1 MKERLFQS
9 LQNGY
14 GKIDYTGGACMGNI
28 SWLHL
33 SDLHLGRDVY
43 NEEVILKELL
53 IDIKK
58 QTELNKIKLDFVFI
72 TGDITFSGQEK
83 EFAYVQGFLNNLQN
97 VINVDK
103 ENIILIP
110 GYE

>member
-1 MKERLFQS
+1 
-9 LQNGY
+9 
-14 GKIDYTGGACMGNI
+14 MGNI

-58 QTELNKIKLDFVFI
+58 QTDLNKIKHF
-72 TGDITFSGQEK
+72 
-83 EFAYVQGFLNNLQN
+83 
-97 VINVDK
+97 
-103 ENIILIP
+103 
-110 GYE
+110 

>member
-1 MKERLFQS
+1 
-9 LQNGY
+9 
-14 GKIDYTGGACMGNI
+14 MGSI

-58 QTELNKIKLDFVFI
+58 QTDLNKIKLDFFFI
-72 TGDITFSGQEK
+72 TGDITFS
-83 EFAYVQGFLNNLQN
+83 VQ
-97 VINVDK
+97 
-103 ENIILIP
+103 
-110 GYE
+110 